1 MIRINTSIIR
11 LINGFLF
18 LLLSAQVHALE
29 LSDPETALESYLAHD
44 DGAFNLLHIA
54 SQPGPGYTAHLY
66 QMTSQEWLSTAEVDN
81 PVWIHS
87 LVMVVPDTVNSETG
101 LLFVG
106 EGKNTDSFPDATDQT
121 VQVITQLALGS
132 QSIVAAVY
140 QAPNQP
146 LLFNGE
152 AAAVNEDR
160 LVSYSWSRA
169 MQTGNYA
176 WSAYLP
182 MTKTVVKAMDA
193 IHSAALE
200 QGHQVNDFVLTGFS
214 KRGIA
219 VWLAAAV
226 DPRVKAIA
234 PGVIDFLNMVP
245 NLEHHYKSYGQYSE
259 VLSSYQALGILD
271 KVRSPEF
278 RDLAKVNDP
287 YAYKAL
293 LDMPKFILNSSG
305 DQFFLPDSSRFYFDE
320 LLGETHIRFA
330 PNTDH
335 SLTNSQTG
343 ILDSLYSLLGWY
355 QSILYGLP
363 RPAIDWQLNNGSLIA
378 TTSLS
383 PLMVKLWTATNDTAR
398 DFRKDTIGESWTSTL
413 LAPNETGT
421 YVASLN
427 NNANGYTATYM
438 EFVYQG
444 LGGIPVT
451 YSTQIYVTPDHYPF
465 ELSNPV
471 YNPKKSSYWMRQ
483 LRSAVNGREGDISA
497 DTLNDYLPVPLFD
510 SIISDID
517 GAYEALKPGRGDS
530 MQALAER
537 ECMATRLNISQGE
550 LGWYSPVEPGWFS
563 GNKALWEH
571 YKVAD
576 DAFEFGLPWLSAG
589 ICRMLNANY
598 PYPAAVNTE

>member
-1 MIRINTSIIR
+1 MIRINVKFIS
-11 LINGFLF
+11 LINGFLL
-18 LLLSAQVHALE
+18 LLLSAQAYALE
-29 LSDPETALESYLAHD
+29 LTNPETALESYLAHD
-44 DGAFNLLHIA
+44 DGAFNLLHVT
-54 SQPGPGYTAHLY
+54 SLPGSGYTAHLY
-66 QMTSQEWLSTAEVDN
+66 KMTSQKWLSTAEIDN
-81 PVWIHS
+81 PVWTHS
-87 LVMVVPDTVNSETG
+87 LVMVIPNTVNSETG

-132 QSIVAAVY
+132 QSIVGAVY
-140 QAPNQP
+140 QTPNQP

-152 AAAVNEDR
+152 DTPVNEDK
-160 LVSYSWSRA
+160 LVSYSWNKA

-182 MTKTVVKAMDA
+182 MTKTVVKAMDG
-193 IHSAALE
+193 IHSAALA
-200 QGHQVNDFVLTGFS
+200 QGHQINDFLLTGFS

-234 PGVIDFLNMVP
+234 PGVIDFLNMIP

-259 VLSSYQALGILD
+259 VLSSYQSLGILD
-271 KVRSPEF
+271 KLRSPEF

-287 YAYKAL
+287 YSYRTL

-305 DQFFLPDSSRFYFDE
+305 DQFFLPDSSRFYLDE

-363 RPAIDWQLNNGSLIA
+363 RPVIDWQLNNDNLLA
-378 TTSLS
+378 TTSLT
-383 PLMVKLWTATNDTAR
+383 PLAVKLWTATNATAR

-413 LAPNETGT
+413 LAPNETGN

-427 NNANGYTATYM
+427 SNSNGYTATYM

-451 YSTQIYVTPDHYPF
+451 YSTQIYVTPDNYPF

-471 YNPKKSSYWMRQ
+471 NNPRRSSYWMRQ
-483 LRSAVNGREGDISA
+483 LRSAVDGREGDISA
-497 DTLNDYLPVPLFD
+497 DTLNSYLPIPLFD
-510 SIISDID
+510 SIISDIA
-517 GAYEALKPGRGDS
+517 GAYKTLKLGRGDNL
-530 MQALAER
+530 QDLAER

-550 LGWYSPVEPGWFS
+550 LGWYSSVGSGWF

-576 DAFEFGLPWLSAG
+576 DASKFGLPWLSAG
-589 ICRMLNANY
+589 ICRMLNANQLY
-598 PYPAAVNTE
+598 PPTAYLQ

>member
-1 MIRINTSIIR
+1 MIRINACFIT
-11 LINGFLF
+11 LINGFLL
-18 LLLSAQVHALE
+18 LLLSGQAHALE
-29 LSDPETALESYLAHD
+29 LTNPETALESYIAQD
-44 DGAFNLLHIA
+44 DGAFNLQYIV
-54 SQPGPGYTAHLY
+54 SQPGAGYTAHLY
-66 QMTSQEWLSTAEVDN
+66 KMTSQKWLTSSEVNN
-81 PVWIHS
+81 PVWTHS
-87 LVMVVPDTVNSETG
+87 LVMVVPNTVNSETG

-106 EGKNTDSFPDATDQT
+106 EGKNTDNFPDAEDQT

-132 QSIVAAVY
+132 QSIVGAVY
-140 QAPNQP
+140 QTPNQP

-152 AAAVNEDR
+152 GAPVSEDK
-160 LVSYSWSRA
+160 LVSYTWNKA
-169 MQTGNYA
+169 METGNYA

-182 MTKTVVKAMDA
+182 MTKTVVKAMDG

-259 VLSSYQALGILD
+259 ALSSYQSLGILD
-271 KVRSPEF
+271 KIRSPEF

-287 YAYKAL
+287 FSYKAL
-293 LDMPKFILNSSG
+293 LDLPKFILNSSG

-335 SLTNSQTG
+335 SLANSQTG
-343 ILDSLYSLLGWY
+343 IIDSLYSLLGWY
-355 QSILYGLP
+355 QSILYRLP
-363 RPAIDWQLNNGSLIA
+363 RPAIDWQLNDDTLIA
-378 TTSLS
+378 TTSLT
-383 PLMVKLWTATNDTAR
+383 PLMVKLWKATNDTAR
-398 DFRKDTIGESWTSTL
+398 DFRKETIGESWTSTVL
-413 LAPNETGT
+413 VPDETGT
-421 YVASLN
+421 YAASLN
-427 NNANGYTATYM
+427 NDSNGYTATYM

-451 YSTQIYVTPDHYPF
+451 YSTQIYVTPDNYPF

-471 YNPKKSSYWMRQ
+471 YHPKNSSYWTRQ
-483 LRSAVNGREGDISA
+483 VRSAMKGRERDLSA
-497 DTLNDYLPVPLFD
+497 DTLNSYLPIPLFD
-510 SIISDID
+510 SLIRDIED
-517 GAYEALKPGRGDS
+517 TYEALELSRDVT
-530 MQALAER
+530 MEDLAER
-537 ECMATRLNISQGE
+537 ECIATRLNISQGE
-550 LGWYSPVEPGWFS
+550 LGWYSPVEFGWFS

-576 DAFEFGLPWLSAG
+576 DASKLGMPWLSASV
-589 ICRMLNANY
+589 CRLLNANY
-598 PYPAAVNTE
+598 LYPTAVNTQ